1 MAYAIARVKKLKRA
15 NIAGSAAHTSRQR
28 ETLNA
33 DPNQQNIRFIGNVDR
48 EEKLE
53 DLVLAKIGQYEQK
66 RKIRTDAIYCVEI
79 LLTASP
85 SYFRPL
91 DPTAAGYYQEERL
104 ADWLEA
110 TQQWLENEYGDCVPR
125 SAVGNSTNSRVQA
138 SGEHLSG
145 KSSAVGNR
153 IVRAELH
160 LDEVTPHIHA
170 YFVPLDE
177 NGQLRC
183 NHFFDGRQKMR
194 DFQESYFASVQ
205 HLGLER
211 GIQGSVAKHQDI
223 KDFYRIV
230 EEGKDLNSDLTIAQM
245 RAKSADR
252 DRAMQSK
259 SSMERTAKRL
269 VKENESLR
277 QRIQEL
283 EASKEQLQ
291 EQTEQLSDLLSD
303 LPLEDVAWQLGLN
316 QDNSS
321 YRCWKG
327 GEHIIYINGSQW
339 SHLAPDTQKT
349 GAAQKTSDVV
359 PDTQNRLDAP
369 NTQTT
374 GNGTAKSQKTSDRQA
389 DTQKTGTAK
398 SQKIG
403 NVAANS
409 QKTSAIT
416 DTGAV
421 ALVKQVN
428 GCNFKEAIAWLND
441 RFGEDGM
448 QRAVTH
454 YTKQQA
460 QDILKDEAGPQFVP
474 PVPDKSNWHLVHN
487 YLTTKWGLPTEL
499 VQELYQ
505 RGCVYA
511 DAQQNA
517 VFLLKNLNGETKGA
531 FLQGTRAEDST
542 LEEDN
547 TLTGD
552 ATGFTG
558 YATGTKRSDGW
569 FYLQWGGQPT
579 DEIQKVVLL
588 KSPLDVLS
596 FAMLEVERHRG
607 LPGGVP
613 QERTMFMTVDSP
625 RGLPME
631 LLPDIPELVCAY
643 DNNAA
648 GDEIAG
654 AVGELLPQATRVK
667 PQAQNWHE
675 ELLALLRWQQREQ
688 ETQQHQKQQRQRER
702 KRESELEL

>member
-53 DLVLAKIGQYEQK
+53 DLVLARIGQYEQK
-66 RKIRTDAIYCVEI
+66 RKIRTDAVYCVEI

-110 TQQWLENEYGDCVPR
+110 TQRWLEKEYGDCAPR
-125 SAVGNSTNSRVQA
+125 TA
-138 SGEHLSG
+138 E
-145 KSSAVGNR
+145 GNR

-230 EEGKDLNSDLTIAQM
+230 ESGKDLNSDLTIAQM

-252 DRAMQSK
+252 DRALQSK

-283 EASKEQLQ
+283 EVEKERLQ
-291 EQTEQLSDLLSD
+291 KQTEQLSD
-303 LPLEDVAWQLGLN
+303 LPLEDVAWHLGLD

-327 GEHIIYINGSQW
+327 GEHIIYINGSHW
-339 SHLAPDTQKT
+339 SHLA
-349 GAAQKTSDVV
+349 

-374 GNGTAKSQKTSDRQA
+374 GNGTAKSQKR
-389 DTQKTGTAK
+389 GT
-398 SQKIG
+398 
-403 NVAANS
+403 VAANS
-409 QKTSAIT
+409 QKTSASPGAIT
-416 DTGAV
+416 DTGAI
-421 ALVKQVN
+421 ALVKHVN
-428 GCNFKEAIAWLND
+428 GCNFREAIAWLND
-441 RFGEDGM
+441 RFGEEGM

-454 YTKQQA
+454 YTRQQA
-460 QDILKDEAGPQFVP
+460 QKILKDEAAPQFVP
-474 PVPDKSNWHLVHN
+474 PVPDESNWHLVHN
-487 YLTTKWGLPTEL
+487 YLTTNRGLPQDF

-505 RGCVYA
+505 RGWVYA
-511 DAQQNA
+511 DDKHNA

-531 FLQGTRAEDST
+531 FLQGTRAEDNT
-542 LEEDN
+542 LEKDN
-547 TLTGD
+547 T
-552 ATGFTG
+552 FTG
-558 YATGTKRSDGW
+558 YAIGTKRSDGW

-579 DEIQKVVLL
+579 DAIQKVVLL

-596 FAMLEVERHRG
+596 YAMLEVERHRG
-607 LPGGVP
+607 VP
-613 QERTMFMTVDSP
+613 QERIMYMTVDSP
-625 RGLPME
+625 RSLPVE
-631 LLPDIPELVCAY
+631 LLQDIPELVCAL
-643 DNNAA
+643 DHDAE
-648 GDEIAG
+648 GDAIAK
-654 AVGELLPQATRVK
+654 AVGELLPACTRVK

-675 ELLALLRWQQREQ
+675 ELLALLRWQQRER
-688 ETQQHQKQQRQRER
+688 EYQQRQKQQRQRER

>member
-1 MAYAIARVKKLKRA
+1 
-15 NIAGSAAHTSRQR
+15 
-28 ETLNA
+28 
-33 DPNQQNIRFIGNVDR
+33 
-48 EEKLE
+48 
-53 DLVLAKIGQYEQK
+53 
-66 RKIRTDAIYCVEI
+66 
-79 LLTASP
+79 
-85 SYFRPL
+85 
-91 DPTAAGYYQEERL
+91 
-104 ADWLEA
+104 
-110 TQQWLENEYGDCVPR
+110 
-125 SAVGNSTNSRVQA
+125 
-138 SGEHLSG
+138 
-145 KSSAVGNR
+145 
-153 IVRAELH
+153 
-160 LDEVTPHIHA
+160 
-170 YFVPLDE
+170 
-177 NGQLRC
+177 
-183 NHFFDGRQKMR
+183 
-194 DFQESYFASVQ
+194 
-205 HLGLER
+205 
-211 GIQGSVAKHQDI
+211 
-223 KDFYRIV
+223 
-230 EEGKDLNSDLTIAQM
+230 
-245 RAKSADR
+245 
-252 DRAMQSK
+252 
-259 SSMERTAKRL
+259 
-269 VKENESLR
+269 
-277 QRIQEL
+277 
-283 EASKEQLQ
+283 
-291 EQTEQLSDLLSD
+291 
-303 LPLEDVAWQLGLN
+303 LPLEDVAWQLGLD

-327 GEHIIYINGSQW
+327 GEHIIYINGSHW

-359 PDTQNRLDAP
+359 PDTQKTGAAQKISDVAPGTQNRLDAP

-374 GNGTAKSQKTSDRQA
+374 GN
-389 DTQKTGTAK
+389 
-398 SQKIG
+398 
-403 NVAANS
+403 VAANS
-409 QKTSAIT
+409 QKTSPSAIT
-416 DTGAV
+416 GTGSV

-428 GCNFKEAIAWLND
+428 GCNFKEAMPSASAAIAWLND

-474 PVPDKSNWHLVHN
+474 PVPEESNWHLVHD
-487 YLTTKWGLPTEL
+487 YLTKKRRLPQDL

-505 RGCVYA
+505 RGWVYA

-531 FLQGTRAEDST
+531 FLQGTRAEDNT

-558 YATGTKRSDGW
+558 YAIGTKRSDGW

-596 FAMLEVERHRG
+596 FAMLEVEKQR
-607 LPGGVP
+607 GVP
-613 QERTMFMTVDSP
+613 EKRTMFMTVDSP

-688 ETQQHQKQQRQRER
+688 ETQQHQKQQRQREL

>member
-230 EEGKDLNSDLTIAQM
+230 EAGKDLNSELTIAQM
-245 RAKSADR
+245 RAKAADR
-252 DRAMQSK
+252 DRAVQSK

-283 EASKEQLQ
+283 EAEKERLQ
-291 EQTEQLSDLLSD
+291 KQTEQLSD
-303 LPLEDVAWQLGLN
+303 LPLEDVAWHLGLD

-327 GEHIIYINGSQW
+327 GEHIIYINGSHW

-349 GAAQKTSDVV
+349 GAAQKTSDVA
-359 PDTQNRLDAP
+359 PDTQKSLDAP

-389 DTQKTGTAK
+389 K

-403 NVAANS
+403 NVAVNS
-409 QKTSAIT
+409 QKTSASPSAIT
-416 DTGAV
+416 GTGCV

-454 YTKQQA
+454 YTRQQA
-460 QDILKDEAGPQFVP
+460 QNILQEEQAPQFVP
-474 PVPDKSNWHLVHN
+474 PVPDESNWHLVHN
-487 YLTTKWGLPTEL
+487 YLTKNRGLPQDL
-499 VQELYQ
+499 VRKLYQ
-505 RGCVYA
+505 WGVVYA

-531 FLQGTRAEDST
+531 FLQGTRAENNT

-558 YATGTKRSDGW
+558 YAIGTKRSDGW

-588 KSPLDVLS
+588 KSPIDVLS
-596 FAMLEVERHRG
+596 FAMLEVERQRG
-607 LPGGVP
+607 VAGGVP
-613 QERTMFMTVDSP
+613 QERIMYMAVDSP

-631 LLPDIPELVCAY
+631 LLPDIPEVVCAY

-648 GDEIAG
+648 GDEMAG

-688 ETQQHQKQQRQRER
+688 EYQQHQKQQRQRER

>member
-28 ETLNA
+28 ETPNA
-33 DPNQQNIRFIGNVDR
+33 DPAKQNIRFIGNTDR

-66 RKIRTDAIYCVEI
+66 RKIRTDAVYCVEI

-91 DPTAAGYYQEERL
+91 DPSAAGYYEEERL
-104 ADWLEA
+104 ADWLSA
-110 TQQWLENEYGDCVPR
+110 TQQWLEKEYGDCAER
-125 SAVGNSTNSRVQA
+125 TAVGD
-138 SGEHLSG
+138 
-145 KSSAVGNR
+145 R

-194 DFQESYFASVQ
+194 DFQESYFAAVQ

-211 GIQGSVAKHQDI
+211 GIRGSVAKHQDI

-230 EEGKDLNSDLTIAQM
+230 EEGKDLNSELTIAQM
-245 RAKSADR
+245 RAKAADR
-252 DRAMQSK
+252 DRAVQSK

-269 VKENESLR
+269 VQENETLR
-277 QRIQEL
+277 QRIKEL
-283 EASKEQLQ
+283 EAQKEQLQ
-291 EQTEQLSDLLSD
+291 QQVEQLSD
-303 LPLEDVAWQLGLN
+303 LPLEDVAWHLGFDP
-316 QDNSS
+316 DNSS
-321 YRCWKG
+321 DVGHTVVSGDKVKSSTLKGNDAESSVQGNRLRRSVAERTKRTAIGSYRCFLG

-349 GAAQKTSDVV
+349 GAIAGAV
-359 PDTQNRLDAP
+359 N
-369 NTQTT
+369 
-374 GNGTAKSQKTSDRQA
+374 
-389 DTQKTGTAK
+389 TQKTRA
-398 SQKIG
+398 SAANAQKIG
-403 NVAANS
+403 NVTANT
-409 QKTSAIT
+409 QTTSVSPDAIT
-416 DTGAV
+416 GTGAV
-421 ALVKQVN
+421 ALVKHIN
-428 GCNFKEAIAWLND
+428 GCNFREAIAWLND
-441 RFGEDGM
+441 RFGEEGM

-454 YTKQQA
+454 YARQQA
-460 QDILKDEAGPQFVP
+460 QMVIQEQEEPQFVP
-474 PVPDKSNWHLVHN
+474 PVPDKSNWHLVHD
-487 YLTTKWGLPTEL
+487 YLTKKRRLPTEL

-505 RGCVYA
+505 RGWVYA
-511 DAQQNA
+511 DDQENA
-517 VFLLKNLNGETKGA
+517 VFLLRNLNGETKGA
-531 FLQGTRAEDST
+531 FLQGTRAED
-542 LEEDN
+542 N
-547 TLTGD
+547 T
-552 ATGFTG
+552 FTG
-558 YATGTKRSDGW
+558 YAIGTKRSEGW

-607 LPGGVP
+607 VPGGVP
-613 QERTMFMTVDSP
+613 EERTMYMTVDSP
-625 RGLPME
+625 RSLPVD
-631 LLPDIPELVCAY
+631 LLQDIPEVVCAY
-643 DNNAA
+643 DNDSA
-648 GDEIAG
+648 GDEMAG
-654 AVGELLPQATRVK
+654 VVGELLPQATRVK

-675 ELLALLRWQQREQ
+675 ESLVLLRWQQRER
-688 ETQQHQKQQRQRER
+688 EYQQQRQKQQRQRER

>member
-1 MAYAIARVKKLKRA
+1 LKRA

-66 RKIRTDAIYCVEI
+66 RKIRTDAVYCVEI

-104 ADWLEA
+104 ADWLEG
-110 TQQWLENEYGDCVPR
+110 THQWLEEQYSD
-125 SAVGNSTNSRVQA
+125 
-138 SGEHLSG
+138 
-145 KSSAVGNR
+145 R

-245 RAKSADR
+245 RAKAADR
-252 DRAMQSK
+252 DRAVQSK

-283 EASKEQLQ
+283 EAEKERLQ
-291 EQTEQLSDLLSD
+291 KQTEQLND
-303 LPLEDVAWQLGLN
+303 LPLEDVAWQLGLD

-327 GEHIIYINGSQW
+327 GEHIIHINGSHW
-339 SHLAPDTQKT
+339 SHL
-349 GAAQKTSDVV
+349 
-359 PDTQNRLDAP
+359 AP

-389 DTQKTGTAK
+389 DTH
-398 SQKIG
+398 KIG

-421 ALVKQVN
+421 ALVKHVN

-454 YTKQQA
+454 YTRQQA
-460 QDILKDEAGPQFVP
+460 QDILKDEAAPQFVP
-474 PVPDKSNWHLVHN
+474 PVPDESNWHLVHN
-487 YLTTKWGLPTEL
+487 YLTKKRRLPQDL
-499 VQELYQ
+499 VRKLYQ
-505 RGCVYA
+505 WGVVYA

-547 TLTGD
+547 TFTGD

-558 YATGTKRSDGW
+558 YAIGTKRNQGW

-588 KSPLDVLS
+588 KSPIDVLS
-596 FAMLEVERHRG
+596 FAMLEVERQR
-607 LPGGVP
+607 GVP
-613 QERTMFMTVDSP
+613 QERTMYMTVDSP

-631 LLPDIPELVCAY
+631 LLPDIPEVVCAY

-648 GDEIAG
+648 GDEMAG

-688 ETQQHQKQQRQRER
+688 ETQQHQKQQRQREL

>member
-1 MAYAIARVKKLKRA
+1 MSTAASYAIARVKKLKRA

-33 DPNQQNIRFIGNVDR
+33 DPNQKNIRFIGNVDR

-66 RKIRTDAIYCVEI
+66 RKIRTDAVYCVEI

-104 ADWLEA
+104 ADWLEG
-110 TQQWLENEYGDCVPR
+110 THQWLNEQYSD
-125 SAVGNSTNSRVQA
+125 
-138 SGEHLSG
+138 
-145 KSSAVGNR
+145 R

-230 EEGKDLNSDLTIAQM
+230 ESGKDLNSDLTIAQM
-245 RAKSADR
+245 RAKAADR

-259 SSMERTAKRL
+259 SSMELTAKRL

-277 QRIQEL
+277 QRIKEL
-283 EASKEQLQ
+283 EAEKERLQ
-291 EQTEQLSDLLSD
+291 KQTEQLSD
-303 LPLEDVAWQLGLN
+303 LPLEDVAWHLGLDE
-316 QDNSS
+316 DNSS
-321 YRCWKG
+321 DSCARRRHRCWKG
-327 GEHIIYINGSQW
+327 GEHIIYINGSHW
-339 SHLAPDTQKT
+339 SHLAPDT
-349 GAAQKTSDVV
+349 
-359 PDTQNRLDAP
+359 
-369 NTQTT
+369 
-374 GNGTAKSQKTSDRQA
+374 
-389 DTQKTGTAK
+389 
-398 SQKIG
+398 QKIG

-409 QKTSAIT
+409 QTTSASP
-416 DTGAV
+416 GAV
-421 ALVKQVN
+421 SLVKQVN
-428 GCNFKEAIAWLND
+428 GCNFNQAIAWLND

-454 YTKQQA
+454 YTRQQA
-460 QDILKDEAGPQFVP
+460 QNILKDEAAPQFVP
-474 PVPDKSNWHLVHN
+474 PVPDESNWHLVHD
-487 YLTTKWGLPTEL
+487 YLTKKRRLPQDLVRKLYQWGL
-499 VQELYQ
+499 
-505 RGCVYA
+505 VYA

-531 FLQGTRAEDST
+531 FLQGTRAEDNT

-547 TLTGD
+547 TFTGD

-558 YATGTKRSDGW
+558 YAIGTKRSDGW

-579 DEIQKVVLL
+579 DEVQKVVLL

-596 FAMLEVERHRG
+596 FAMLEVERQRG
-607 LPGGVP
+607 VPGGVP
-613 QERTMFMTVDSP
+613 EERTMYMTVDSSRSVP
-625 RGLPME
+625 VE
-631 LLPDIPELVCAY
+631 LLPDIPEVICAY

-675 ELLALLRWQQREQ
+675 ELLALLRLQQRER
-688 ETQQHQKQQRQRER
+688 EYQQQQRQKQQRQRER

>member
-28 ETLNA
+28 ETPNA
-33 DPNQQNIRFIGNVDR
+33 DPAKQNIRFIGNTDR

-66 RKIRTDAIYCVEI
+66 RKIRTDAVYCVEI

-91 DPTAAGYYQEERL
+91 DPSAAGYYEEERL
-104 ADWLEA
+104 ADWLSA
-110 TQQWLENEYGDCVPR
+110 TQQWLEKEYSDC
-125 SAVGNSTNSRVQA
+125 ANSSTQA
-138 SGEHLSG
+138 SGTHLNG
-145 KSSAVGNR
+145 NSSSVGDCALHTAEGNHSPHRAVGDR

-194 DFQESYFASVQ
+194 DFQESYFAAVQ

-211 GIQGSVAKHQDI
+211 GIRGSVAKHQDI

-245 RAKSADR
+245 RAKAADR
-252 DRAMQSK
+252 DRALQSK

-269 VKENESLR
+269 VQENETLR
-277 QRIQEL
+277 QRIKEL
-283 EASKEQLQ
+283 EAQKEQLQ
-291 EQTEQLSDLLSD
+291 QQAEQLSD
-303 LPLEDVAWQLGLN
+303 LPLEDVAWHLGLD
-316 QDNSS
+316 QDTSS
-321 YRCWKG
+321 YRCWRG

-349 GAAQKTSDVV
+349 DAIAGAV
-359 PDTQNRLDAP
+359 NI
-369 NTQTT
+369 
-374 GNGTAKSQKTSDRQA
+374 
-389 DTQKTGTAK
+389 QKTGA
-398 SQKIG
+398 IAG
-403 NVAANS
+403 
-409 QKTSAIT
+409 AIT
-416 DTGAV
+416 GTGAV
-421 ALVKQVN
+421 ALVKHIN
-428 GCNFKEAIAWLND
+428 GCNFREAIAWLND
-441 RFGEDGM
+441 RFGEEGM

-454 YTKQQA
+454 YTRQQA
-460 QDILKDEAGPQFVP
+460 QKILQEQEAPQFVP
-474 PVPDKSNWHLVHN
+474 PVPDKSNWHLVHD
-487 YLTTKWGLPTEL
+487 YLTKKRRLPQDLVQKLYQWGL
-499 VQELYQ
+499 
-505 RGCVYA
+505 VYA
-511 DAQQNA
+511 DDQQNA
-517 VFLLKNLNGETKGA
+517 VFLLRNLQEEPTGA
-531 FLQGTRAEDST
+531 LLLST
-542 LEEDN
+542 VDN
-547 TLTGD
+547 DKTSFSV
-552 ATGFTG
+552 A
-558 YATGTKRSDGW
+558 AGTKRSHGW

-596 FAMLEVERHRG
+596 YAMLEVERHRG
-607 LPGGVP
+607 VP
-613 QERTMFMTVDSP
+613 EERIMYMTVDSP
-625 RGLPME
+625 RSLPVE
-631 LLPDIPELVCAY
+631 LLQDIPELVCAY

-654 AVGELLPQATRVK
+654 AVSELLPQATRVK

-675 ELLALLRWQQREQ
+675 ELLVLLRWQQRER
-688 ETQQHQKQQRQRER
+688 EYQQRQKQQRQRER

>member
-1 MAYAIARVKKLKRA
+1 M
-15 NIAGSAAHTSRQR
+15 
-28 ETLNA
+28 
-33 DPNQQNIRFIGNVDR
+33 
-48 EEKLE
+48 
-53 DLVLAKIGQYEQK
+53 
-66 RKIRTDAIYCVEI
+66 
-79 LLTASP
+79 
-85 SYFRPL
+85 
-91 DPTAAGYYQEERL
+91 
-104 ADWLEA
+104 
-110 TQQWLENEYGDCVPR
+110 
-125 SAVGNSTNSRVQA
+125 
-138 SGEHLSG
+138 
-145 KSSAVGNR
+145 
-153 IVRAELH
+153 
-160 LDEVTPHIHA
+160 TPHIHA

-177 NGQLRC
+177 KGQLRC

-211 GIQGSVAKHQDI
+211 GIQGSLAKHQDI

-245 RAKSADR
+245 RAKAADR
-252 DRAMQSK
+252 DRALQSK

-283 EASKEQLQ
+283 EAENSQLQ
-291 EQTEQLSDLLSD
+291 KQVEQLSD
-303 LPLEDVAWQLGLN
+303 LPLEDVAWHLGLD

-327 GEHIIYINGSQW
+327 GEHIIYINGSHW
-339 SHLAPDTQKT
+339 SHLA
-349 GAAQKTSDVV
+349 

-374 GNGTAKSQKTSDRQA
+374 GNGTAKSQKT
-389 DTQKTGTAK
+389 GTAK

-409 QKTSAIT
+409 QKTSASPGAIT
-416 DTGAV
+416 GTGAV

-428 GCNFKEAIAWLND
+428 GCNFKEACIWLND

-448 QRAVTH
+448 QRSVTH
-454 YTKQQA
+454 YTRQQA
-460 QDILKDEAGPQFVP
+460 QDILKDEAAPQFVP
-474 PVPDKSNWHLVHN
+474 PVPDESNWHLVHN
-487 YLTTKWGLPTEL
+487 YLTKKRRLPQDL

-505 RGCVYA
+505 RGWVYA

-531 FLQGTRAEDST
+531 FLQGTRAEDNT

-547 TLTGD
+547 TFTGD

-558 YATGTKRSDGW
+558 YATGTKRNQGW

-588 KSPLDVLS
+588 KSPIDVLS
-596 FAMLEVERHRG
+596 FAMLEVERQRG
-607 LPGGVP
+607 VPGGVP
-613 QERTMFMTVDSP
+613 QERTMYMTVDSP

-631 LLPDIPELVCAY
+631 LLPDIPEVVCAY

-648 GDEIAG
+648 GDEMAG

-675 ELLALLRWQQREQ
+675 ELLALLRWQQRER
-688 ETQQHQKQQRQRER
+688 EYQQRQKQQRQRER